1 MYCYVIVSNV
11 SIVNI
16 SWYSK
21 NKTIET
27 IKKKQ
32 HLVSGQLK
40 KTRELD
46 ES

>member
-21 NKTIET
+21 KKIII
-27 IKKKQ
+27 IKQ
-32 HLVSGQLK
+32 P
-40 KTRELD
+40 
-46 ES
+46 